1 VSLKKF
7 KHIFIFVLLTGAIA
21 SAQLVPGPSNPKPP
35 GGPPSDPS
43 DPRPAPYPDPTP
55 DPTPWPSPSPY
66 PDPTPWPSPSP
77 YPDPTPD
84 PTPWPSPSPYPD
96 PTPDPTPWP
105 SPSPWPDPTPD
116 PTPWPSPSP
125 WPDPTPDP
133 TPWPSPSP
141 WPDPTPAPYPQPV
154 PVPTPTPTP
163 PPSTH
168 VRTIIVNNVMQ
179 DVQIDVVA
187 SFKLNKPEF
196 QGLLVERIEGD
207 FQLYDSNRNNLVLT
221 LDRKKVAEVR
231 LSGNKFA
238 LVANKPLRIG
248 QFKKLLLDLDGKIYL
263 KEFRIYMR

>member
-1 VSLKKF
+1 MSLKKF

-43 DPRPAPYPDPTP
+43 DPRPAPYPDPRP
-55 DPTPWPSPSPY
+55 A
-66 PDPTPWPSPSP
+66 
-77 YPDPTPD
+77 
-84 PTPWPSPSPYPD
+84 PYPD

-133 TPWPSPSP
+133 SPWPSPSPWPDPTPDPTPWPSPSP
-141 WPDPTPAPYPQPV
+141 WPDPTPWPSPSPTPAPYPQPV

-163 PPSTH
+163 PPGTH
-168 VRTIIVNNVMQ
+168 VRTIIVNDVMQ

-187 SFKLNKPEF
+187 SFKLNKPEYH
-196 QGLLVERIEGD
+196 GLLIERIEGD
-207 FQLYDSNRNNLVLT
+207 FQTYDSSRNT
-221 LDRKKVAEVR
+221 LILSTDRKKVAEVS
-231 LSGNKFA
+231 LSGNKFV
-238 LVANKPLRIG
+238 LVSSKPLKIG
-248 QFKKLLLDLDGKIYL
+248 QFKKLLLDVDGKIYL

>member
-1 VSLKKF
+1 MSLKKF

-43 DPRPAPYPDPTP
+43 DPRPDPYPDPRPAPYPDPQPTPYPDPTP
-55 DPTPWPSPSPY
+55 DPS
-66 PDPTPWPSPSP
+66 
-77 YPDPTPD
+77 
-84 PTPWPSPSPYPD
+84 
-96 PTPDPTPWP
+96 PWP

-141 WPDPTPAPYPQPV
+141 WPDPSPWPSPNPTPAPYPQPV

-168 VRTIIVNNVMQ
+168 VRTIIVNDVMQ

-207 FQLYDSNRNNLVLT
+207 FQVYDSSRNNMILT

-231 LSGNKFA
+231 LSGNKFV

-248 QFKKLLLDLDGKIYL
+248 QFKKLLLVIDGKIYL